1 MIDSKIKKELLEN
14 LNHWLSKRKF
24 SKKNLRIK
32 DINKIS
38 NNFIKGLKKSCK
50 KKLHGKKVK
59 KNQIKKTAKKK

>member
-38 NNFIKGLKKSCK
+38 NKFIKGLKKSCK
-50 KKLHGKKVK
+50 KLHGKKVK
-59 KNQIKKTAKKK
+59 KSKSKKQQKKK